1 MNKLKSIIEKL
12 SSPKIIA
19 FHFIIFLLISFLMH
33 FIIGPKLIAF
43 TGEMQ
48 ILDKMILGYD
58 IDYVNKFFMVLEE
71 KGRSIYL
78 YQQIAIDMLYPFAY
92 GGFLCFSSA
101 WILKKRNHHLS
112 NNGFIIC
119 LLPLIGISLDLIE
132 NTSNAILLCG
142 AKPIYVDIGDDLNI
156 NSDLVERSITK
167 KTKAIIAVHFCGRI
181 CDIDKLKKISKKY
194 QIKLIEDASQAT
206 G

>member
-1 MNKLKSIIEKL
+1 MTKFPFKIKRLMNKLKSIIEKL

-19 FHFIIFLLISFLMH
+19 FHFIIFLLISFIMH

-132 NTSNAILLCG
+132 NTSNAILLL
-142 AKPIYVDIGDDLNI
+142 KYPNV
-156 NSDLVERSITK
+156 NSFHVGFSSTM
-167 KTKAIIAVHFCGRI
+167 TY
-181 CDIDKLKKISKKY
+181 LKYLFIFLSALFLFLLY
-194 QIKLIEDASQAT
+194 SKLILNKIINAR
-206 G
+206 